1 MRNRLFA
8 IGRVWGRFING
19 SIRYAVFFSFTV
31 SALIAIVLSGLTFY
45 ARFSSQL
52 QSNVRSENRQLVEQ
66 VNQSLNSYLRSMIRL
81 SDSISYGVIKNADLT
96 GAGTDAIDA
105 KLRLLYDN
113 NTSLVEN
120 IVLFDAAGN
129 VLATAPPATLK
140 KGVDVT
146 RFPWFVR
153 ALEQTE
159 NIHFS
164 TPAVQNMFVSTD
176 GSYSYVVSL
185 SLAVELTYGM
195 RTEQGV
201 LLITLK
207 YGGISEL
214 FSNTALVNGGYI
226 YLMGADGTVLYHPK
240 QQLIATGRFM
250 EDSAYA
256 ASLADGSHT
265 LDSGARRATLIVRSV
280 GYTGWKIVGVI
291 PQVGLSLDTAHDLLF
306 LLLIFL
312 IFFEALVLIN
322 ALISNKLT
330 RPIQQLE
337 NSVQKLERGAGEAIY
352 IGGSYEVQ
360 HLGRS
365 VQQMVD
371 QMRKLTDDIVREHEE
386 KQRHELDAL
395 QAQINPHFLY
405 NTLDIIVWMIE
416 KNKPEEAV
424 RIVTALARLF
434 RISLSRGR
442 NFITVRDEL
451 EHTRN
456 YLTIQQMRYKDKFT
470 YAIDAPEEALD
481 LAVIKLV
488 VQPIVENAI
497 YHSMDFMDGDGE
509 ISVSVRVSG
518 GDLYISVKDNGIGM
532 PGELVDRLLV
542 EHVAIS
548 KGSGV
553 GLKNVNERI
562 KLYAGDAYG
571 VIIESELDVG
581 TTITLHL
588 PAIPYSKEEA
598 K

>member
-1 MRNRLFA
+1 MKARGPMGRFLNRL
-8 IGRVWGRFING
+8 GKG
-19 SIRYAVFFSFTV
+19 SIRYSVFISFTV
-31 SALIAIVLSGLTFY
+31 SAFAAIVLSGLTFY

-81 SDSISYGVIKNADLT
+81 SDSISYGVIKNTDLE
-96 GAGTDAIDA
+96 ASSIDD
-105 KLRLLYDN
+105 KLQLLYDN
-113 NTSLVEN
+113 NTNLVEN

-146 RFPWFVR
+146 RQEWFRR
-153 ALEQTE
+153 ALAQTE
-159 NIHFS
+159 NLHFS
-164 TPAVQNMFVSTD
+164 TPMVQNMFASSE

-185 SLAVELTYGM
+185 SCAVELTYGM
-195 RTEQGV
+195 RTDQGV

-207 YGGISEL
+207 YGAISEL
-214 FSNTALVNGGYI
+214 FSNTSLINDGYI
-226 YLMGADGTVLYHPK
+226 YLTGSDGTILYHPK
-240 QQLIATGRFM
+240 QQLIATGRYL
-250 EDSAYA
+250 EDSASA
-256 ASLADGSHT
+256 AALSDGTHT
-265 LDSGARRATLIVRSV
+265 VETGARPSTLIVRSA
-280 GYTGWKIVGVI
+280 GYTGWKVVGVI
-291 PQVGLSLDTAHDLLF
+291 PQVGLTLDTARDFLF
-306 LLLIFL
+306 LAMIFL
-312 IFFEALVLIN
+312 AYFAALVLIN
-322 ALISNKLT
+322 ALISTRLT

-337 NSVQKLERGAGEAIY
+337 NSVRRLERGEGEAIY

-371 QMRKLTDDIVREHEE
+371 QMRKLTLDIVREHEE

-416 KNKPEEAV
+416 RNKPEEAV

-434 RISLSRGR
+434 RISLSKGR
-442 NFITVRDEL
+442 NFIPVRDEL

-470 YAIDAPEEALD
+470 YSIDAPEETLE

-497 YHSMDFMDGDGE
+497 YHSMDFMDGEGE
-509 ISVSVRVSG
+509 IRVTVRVEGSDLFISVS
-518 GDLYISVKDNGIGM
+518 DNGIGM
-532 PGELVDRLLV
+532 PQDLVDRLLV
-542 EHVAIS
+542 EHFPIS

-562 KLYAGDAYG
+562 RLYAGDAYG

-581 TTITLHL
+581 TTITLRL
-588 PAIPYSKEEA
+588 PALPYSKEEA

>member
-1 MRNRLFA
+1 MKARAGLIR
-8 IGRVWGRFING
+8 RFLAGFSRG
-19 SIRYAVFFSFTV
+19 SIRYSVFISFTV

-52 QSNVRSENRQLVEQ
+52 QSNVRSENQQLVEQ

-81 SDSISYGVIKNADLT
+81 SDSLGYGVIKNTDLE
-96 GAGTDAIDA
+96 ANSIDE
-105 KLRLLYDN
+105 KLQLLYDN
-113 NTSLVEN
+113 NTNLVEN
-120 IVLFDAAGN
+120 IVLFNASGAA
-129 VLATAPPATLK
+129 LATAPPATLK

-146 RFPWFVR
+146 QSEWFTR

-159 NIHFS
+159 NLHFS
-164 TPAVQNMFVSTD
+164 NPTVQNMFVSSE

-185 SLAVELTYGM
+185 SCAVELTYGT

-207 YGGISEL
+207 YGGLSEL
-214 FSNTALVNGGYI
+214 FSNASLINGGYI
-226 YLMGADGTVLYHPK
+226 YLMSSDGAILYHPK
-240 QQLIATGRFM
+240 QQLIATGRYH
-250 EDSAYA
+250 EDSAA
-256 ASLADGSHT
+256 AAALPDGFYT
-265 LDSGARRATLIVRSV
+265 AESGERQSTLIIRSA
-280 GYTGWKIVGVI
+280 GYTGWKVVGVI
-291 PQVGLSLDTAHDLLF
+291 PQVGLTLDSARDFLF
-306 LLLIFL
+306 LAMIFL
-312 IFFEALVLIN
+312 VYFEALVLIN
-322 ALISNKLT
+322 SLISTRLT

-337 NSVQKLERGAGEAIY
+337 NSVRGLERGEEAAIY

-416 KNKPEEAV
+416 RNKPEEAV

-434 RISLSRGR
+434 RISLSKGK
-442 NFITVRDEL
+442 NFIPVRDEL

-470 YAIDAPEEALD
+470 YSINAPEDALD

-488 VQPIVENAI
+488 VQPVVENAI

-509 ISVSVRVSG
+509 IRVDVRIEG
-518 GDLYISVKDNGIGM
+518 NDLYISVSDNGIGM
-532 PGELVDRLLV
+532 PQELVDKILA
-542 EHVAIS
+542 EHFPIS

-571 VIIESELDVG
+571 VIIKSELDVG

-588 PAIPYSKEEA
+588 PARQYSEGEA
-598 K
+598 R

>member
-1 MRNRLFA
+1 MKTISGA
-8 IGRVWGRFING
+8 IGGFWRRFGNG
-19 SIRYAVFFSFTV
+19 SIRYSVFISFTV
-31 SALIAIVLSGLTFY
+31 SALIAIVMSGLTFY

-52 QSNVRSENRQLVEQ
+52 QSNVRSENQQLVEQ

-81 SDSISYGVIKNADLT
+81 SDSISYGVIKNTDLET
-96 GAGTDAIDA
+96 NSIDE
-105 KLRLLYDN
+105 KLQLLYDN
-113 NTSLVEN
+113 NTTLVEN
-120 IVLFDAAGN
+120 IVLFDAEGN
-129 VLATAPPATLK
+129 VLATAPPAALK
-140 KGVDVT
+140 DGVDVT
-146 RFPWFVR
+146 RFNWFSR

-159 NIHFS
+159 NLHFS
-164 TPAVQNMFVSTD
+164 TPRVQNMFVSTE

-185 SLAVELTYGM
+185 SCAVELTYGT

-214 FSNTALVNGGYI
+214 FSNAALINRGYI
-226 YLMGADGTVLYHPK
+226 YLMSSDGTILYHPK
-240 QQLIATGRFM
+240 QQLIATGLFQ

-256 ASLADGSHT
+256 ATLSDGSHT
-265 LDSGARRATLIVRSV
+265 LDNGARRCTLIVRSA
-280 GYTGWKIVGVI
+280 GYTGWKVVGVI
-291 PQVGLSLDTAHDLLF
+291 PQVGLTLDTAHDLLF
-306 LLLIFL
+306 LLMIFL
-312 IFFEALVLIN
+312 IYFEGLVLIN
-322 ALISNKLT
+322 ALLSNRLT

-337 NSVQKLERGAGEAIY
+337 NSVQGLERGEGEAIY

-365 VQQMVD
+365 VQRMVD
-371 QMRKLTDDIVREHEE
+371 QMRKLTADIVREHEE

-416 KNKPEEAV
+416 RNKPEEAV

-434 RISLSRGR
+434 RISLSKGR
-442 NFITVRDEL
+442 NFIPVRDEL

-470 YAIDAPEEALD
+470 YTIDAPEETLD

-497 YHSMDFMDGDGE
+497 YHSMDFMDGEGE
-509 ISVSVRVSG
+509 IRVRVRVEG
-518 GDLYISVKDNGIGM
+518 EDLLISVADNGIGM
-532 PGELVDRLLV
+532 PQELVDRLLV
-542 EHVAIS
+542 EHFPIS

-562 KLYAGDAYG
+562 KLYAGDRYG
-571 VIIESELDVG
+571 VMIESELDVG

-588 PAIPYSKEEA
+588 PATPYSKEEA
-598 K
+598 R

>member
-1 MRNRLFA
+1 MKTKGFHSFWS
-8 IGRVWGRFING
+8 GFFKG
-19 SIRYAVFFSFTV
+19 SIRYSVFISFTV

-52 QSNVRSENRQLVEQ
+52 QSNVRSENQQLVEQ

-81 SDSISYGVIKNADLT
+81 TDSLGYGVIKNTDLS
-96 GAGTDAIDA
+96 ANSIAEM
-105 KLRLLYDN
+105 LQLLYDN
-113 NTSLVEN
+113 NTSVIEN
-120 IVLFDAAGN
+120 IVLFDASGSA
-129 VLATAPPATLK
+129 LATAPPATLK

-146 RFPWFVR
+146 EYEWFRR
-153 ALEQTE
+153 ALRQTE
-159 NIHFS
+159 NLHFS
-164 TPAVQNMFVSTD
+164 TPTVQNMFVSSR
-176 GSYSYVVSL
+176 GSYSYVFSL
-185 SLAVELTYGM
+185 SCAVELTYGT

-207 YGGISEL
+207 YGGLSEL
-214 FSNTALVNGGYI
+214 FSNASLVNGGYI
-226 YLMGADGTVLYHPK
+226 YLMSSDGTILYHPK
-240 QQLIATGRFM
+240 QQLIATGRYEENSLEAAALPDGLHSV
-250 EDSAYA
+250 ED
-256 ASLADGSHT
+256 
-265 LDSGARRATLIVRSV
+265 GARQSTLIIRSA
-280 GYTGWKIVGVI
+280 GYTGWRVVGVI
-291 PQVGLSLDTAHDLLF
+291 PQVGLTLDSANDALF
-306 LLLIFL
+306 LLMIFL
-312 IFFEALVLIN
+312 VYFEALVLIN
-322 ALISNKLT
+322 ALISTRLT
-330 RPIQQLE
+330 HPIQQLE
-337 NSVQKLERGAGEAIY
+337 TSVQELERGEGDTIY

-424 RIVTALARLF
+424 RIVSALAKLF
-434 RISLSRGR
+434 RISLSKGK
-442 NFITVRDEL
+442 NFIPVKDEL
-451 EHTRN
+451 EHTRS

-470 YAIDAPEEALD
+470 YSIHLPDEARE

-509 ISVSVRVSG
+509 IRVDVLVEGEDLFISVS
-518 GDLYISVKDNGIGM
+518 DNGIGM
-532 PGELVDRLLV
+532 PQDLVDRLLV
-542 EHVAIS
+542 EHFPIS

-571 VIIESELDVG
+571 VIINSELDVG

-588 PAIPYSKEEA
+588 PAMPYLQEEA

>member
-1 MRNRLFA
+1 MNKSKGGFE
-8 IGRVWGRFING
+8 RFLSSFFKG
-19 SIRYAVFFSFTV
+19 SIRYSVFISFTI

-45 ARFSSQL
+45 MRFSSQL
-52 QSNVRSENRQLVEQ
+52 QSNVRSENQQLVEQ

-81 SDSISYGVIKNADLT
+81 SDSLGYGVIKNTDLNDT
-96 GAGTDAIDA
+96 SIDE

-113 NTSLVEN
+113 NTNLVEN
-120 IVLFDAAGN
+120 IVLFDANGD

-140 KGVDVT
+140 KGVDAT
-146 RFPWFVR
+146 ESEWFRR

-159 NIHFS
+159 NLHFS
-164 TPAVQNMFVSTD
+164 IPTVQNMFVSSQ

-185 SLAVELTYGM
+185 SCAVELTYGTH
-195 RTEQGV
+195 TEHGV
-201 LLITLK
+201 LLINLK
-207 YGGISEL
+207 YGGLSEL

-226 YLMGADGTVLYHPK
+226 YLMGSSGAILYHPK
-240 QQLIATGRFM
+240 QQLIATGLY
-250 EDSAYA
+250 EENNVIA
-256 ASLADGSHT
+256 AALSDGVHT
-265 LDSGARRATLIVRSV
+265 VESGGHKSTLIIRSA
-280 GYTGWKIVGVI
+280 GYTGWRVVGVI
-291 PQVGLSLDTAHDLLF
+291 PQVGLTIDSANDILF
-306 LLLIFL
+306 LLLMFL
-312 IFFEALVLIN
+312 VFFEALVLIN
-322 ALISNKLT
+322 AIISTRLT
-330 RPIQQLE
+330 HPIQQLE
-337 NSVQKLERGAGEAIY
+337 ISVQELDHGEGDAIY

-371 QMRKLTDDIVREHEE
+371 QMRKLTDDIVHEHEE

-424 RIVTALARLF
+424 RIVSALAKLF
-434 RISLSRGR
+434 RISLSKGK
-442 NFITVRDEL
+442 NFIPVKDEL
-451 EHTRN
+451 EHTRS

-470 YAIDAPEEALD
+470 YSINVPDTALN

-509 ISVSVRVSG
+509 IRVDVRVDG
-518 GDLYISVKDNGIGM
+518 QDLYISVSDNGIGM
-532 PGELVDRLLV
+532 PKDLVDRILV
-542 EHVAIS
+542 EHFPIS

-571 VIIESELDVG
+571 VFIKSELDVG

-588 PAIPYSKEEA
+588 PAVPYTKEEV

>member
-1 MRNRLFA
+1 MNKGKGG
-8 IGRVWGRFING
+8 IERFLSGFFKG
-19 SIRYAVFFSFTV
+19 SIRYSVFISFTV
-31 SALIAIVLSGLTFY
+31 SALVAIVLSGLTFY
-45 ARFSSQL
+45 MRFSSQL
-52 QSNVRSENRQLVEQ
+52 QKNVRSENQQLVEQ

-81 SDSISYGVIKNADLT
+81 SDSLGYGVIKNTDLN
-96 GAGTDAIDA
+96 DNSIDE
-105 KLRLLYDN
+105 KLQLLYDN
-113 NTSLVEN
+113 NTNLVEN
-120 IVLFDAAGN
+120 IVLFDAMGN
-129 VLATAPPATLK
+129 ALATAPPATLK
-140 KGVDVT
+140 KGVDPT
-146 RFPWFVR
+146 ESEWFRR
-153 ALEQTE
+153 ALDQTE
-159 NIHFS
+159 NLHFS
-164 TPAVQNMFVSTD
+164 TPTVQNMFVSSQ

-185 SLAVELTYGM
+185 SCAVELTYGTH
-195 RTEQGV
+195 TEQGV
-201 LLITLK
+201 LLINLK
-207 YGGISEL
+207 YGGLSEL
-214 FSNTALVNGGYI
+214 FSNTSLVNDGYI
-226 YLMGADGTVLYHPK
+226 YLMSSDGAILYHPK
-240 QQLIATGRFM
+240 QQLIATGLY
-250 EDSAYA
+250 EENNVA
-256 ASLADGSHT
+256 AAALPDGVHT
-265 LDSGARRATLIVRSV
+265 VESGAQKSTLIIRSA
-280 GYTGWKIVGVI
+280 GYTGWRVVGVI
-291 PQVGLSLDTAHDLLF
+291 PQLGLTLDSANDILF
-306 LLLIFL
+306 LLMMFL
-312 IFFEALVLIN
+312 VFFEALVLIN
-322 ALISNKLT
+322 AIISTRLT

-337 NSVQKLERGAGEAIY
+337 ISVQELERGEGDAIY

-424 RIVTALARLF
+424 RIVSALAKLF
-434 RISLSRGR
+434 RISLSKGK
-442 NFITVRDEL
+442 NFIPVKDEL
-451 EHTRN
+451 EHTRS

-470 YAIDAPEEALD
+470 YSINVPDSALD

-509 ISVSVRVSG
+509 IRVDVRVEG
-518 GDLYISVKDNGIGM
+518 QDLYISVSDNGIGM
-532 PGELVDRLLV
+532 RKDLVDRILV
-542 EHVAIS
+542 EHFPIS

-588 PAIPYSKEEA
+588 PVVPYSKEEA

>member
-1 MRNRLFA
+1 MKTKRLHNIWSGF
-8 IGRVWGRFING
+8 FKG
-19 SIRYAVFFSFTV
+19 SIRYSVFISFTA

-52 QSNVRSENRQLVEQ
+52 QSNVQSENQQLVEQ

-81 SDSISYGVIKNADLT
+81 SDSLGYGVIKNTDLSDNSI
-96 GAGTDAIDA
+96 AEM
-105 KLRLLYDN
+105 LQLLYDN
-113 NTSLVEN
+113 NTNVIEN
-120 IVLFDAAGN
+120 IVLFDASGST
-129 VLATAPPATLK
+129 LAFAPPATLK

-146 RFPWFVR
+146 QYEWFRR
-153 ALEQTE
+153 ALNQTE
-159 NIHFS
+159 NLHFS
-164 TPAVQNMFVSTD
+164 MPTGQNMFVSTR
-176 GSYSYVVSL
+176 GGYSYVLPL
-185 SLAVELTYGM
+185 SCAVELTYG
-195 RTEQGV
+195 THTQQGV

-207 YGGISEL
+207 YSGLSEL
-214 FSNTALVNGGYI
+214 FSNASLVNEGYI
-226 YLMGADGTVLYHPK
+226 YLMNSDGTILYHPK
-240 QQLIATGRFM
+240 QQLIATGRY
-250 EDSAYA
+250 EENSLEA
-256 ASLADGSHT
+256 AALPDGLHTVKDGSRQ
-265 LDSGARRATLIVRSV
+265 STLIIRSA
-280 GYTGWKIVGVI
+280 GYTGWRVVGVI
-291 PQVGLSLDTAHDLLF
+291 PQVGLTIDSANDALF
-306 LLLIFL
+306 LLMIFL
-312 IFFEALVLIN
+312 VFFEALVLIN
-322 ALISNKLT
+322 ALISTRLT

-337 NSVQKLERGAGEAIY
+337 TSVQQLERGEGDTIY

-424 RIVTALARLF
+424 RIVSALAKLF
-434 RISLSRGR
+434 RISLSKGK
-442 NFITVRDEL
+442 NFIPVKDEL
-451 EHTRN
+451 EHTRS

-470 YAIDAPEEALD
+470 YSINLPDEARD

-497 YHSMDFMDGDGE
+497 YHSMDFMDGDGVIRVDVRVE
-509 ISVSVRVSG
+509 GKDLFISVS
-518 GDLYISVKDNGIGM
+518 DNGIGM
-532 PGELVDRLLV
+532 PQDLVDRLLV
-542 EHVAIS
+542 EYFPIS

-571 VIIESELDVG
+571 VIIKSELDVG

-588 PAIPYSKEEA
+588 PAVPYLKEGA
-598 K
+598 N

>member
-1 MRNRLFA
+1 MRARHGPL
-8 IGRVWGRFING
+8 RRFYERFVNG
-19 SIRYAVFFSFTV
+19 SIRYAVFVSFTL

-52 QSNVRSENRQLVEQ
+52 QSNVRSENQQLVEQ
-66 VNQSLNSYLRSMIRL
+66 VNSSLNSYLRSMIRL
-81 SDSISYGVIKNADLT
+81 SDSISYGVIKNADLE
-96 GAGTDAIDA
+96 ADAIGE
-105 KLRLLYDN
+105 KLQLLYDN
-113 NTSLVEN
+113 NTTLVEN
-120 IVLFDAAGN
+120 IVLFDASGK

-140 KGVDVT
+140 SGVDAT
-146 RFPWFVR
+146 RLDWFSR

-164 TPAVQNMFVSTD
+164 NPTVQSMFVSTD

-185 SLAVELTYGM
+185 SCAVELTYDT

-207 YGGISEL
+207 YGGIAEL
-214 FSNTALVNGGYI
+214 FANTALVNGGYI
-226 YLMGADGTVLYHPK
+226 YLMGADGTILYHPK
-240 QQLIATGRFM
+240 QQLIATGRFT
-250 EDSAYA
+250 EHSDYA
-256 ASLADGSHT
+256 FALPDGSHT
-265 LDSGARRATLIVRSV
+265 LETKQGRSTLVVRSV
-280 GYTGWKIVGVI
+280 GYTGWKVVGVI
-291 PQVGLSLDTAHDLLF
+291 PQVGLTLDTVRDLLF
-306 LLLIFL
+306 LLMIFL
-312 IFFEALVLIN
+312 VYFELLVLIN
-322 ALISNKLT
+322 ALISRSLT
-330 RPIQQLE
+330 RPIRQLE
-337 NSVQKLERGAGEAIY
+337 NSVRELERGEGEAIY

-360 HLGRS
+360 SLGSS

-371 QMRKLTDDIVREHEE
+371 QLKKLNLDVVREHEE
-386 KQRHELDAL
+386 RQKHELDAL

-416 KNKPEEAV
+416 KNKPGEAV
-424 RIVTALARLF
+424 KIVTALARLF

-442 NFITVRDEL
+442 NFICVRDEL

-470 YAIDAPEEALD
+470 YTIDAAEETLD

-497 YHSMDFMDGDGE
+497 YHSMDFMDGEGE
-509 ISVSVRVSG
+509 IRVLARVENGELLISVS
-518 GDLYISVKDNGIGM
+518 DNGIGM
-532 PGELVDRLLV
+532 PQELVDRLLV
-542 EHVAIS
+542 EHFPIS

-562 KLYAGDAYG
+562 RLYAGDAYG
-571 VIIESELDVG
+571 VTIESELDAG

-588 PAIPYSKEEA
+588 PAVPYANGEA

>member
-1 MRNRLFA
+1 MKTISGA
-8 IGRVWGRFING
+8 IGRFWRRFGNG
-19 SIRYAVFFSFTV
+19 SIRYSVFISFTV
-31 SALIAIVLSGLTFY
+31 SALIAIVMSGLTFY

-52 QSNVRSENRQLVEQ
+52 QSNVRSENQQLVEQ

-81 SDSISYGVIKNADLT
+81 SDSISYGVIKNTDLET
-96 GAGTDAIDA
+96 NSIDE
-105 KLRLLYDN
+105 KLQLLYDN
-113 NTSLVEN
+113 NTTLVEN
-120 IVLFDAAGN
+120 IVLFDAEGN
-129 VLATAPPATLK
+129 VLATAPPAALK
-140 KGVDVT
+140 EGVDVT
-146 RFPWFVR
+146 RFGWFSR

-159 NIHFS
+159 NLHFS
-164 TPAVQNMFVSTD
+164 TPRVQNMFVSTE

-185 SLAVELTYGM
+185 SCAVELTYGT

-214 FSNTALVNGGYI
+214 FSNAALINGGYI
-226 YLMGADGTVLYHPK
+226 YLMSSDGTILYHPK
-240 QQLIATGRFM
+240 QQLIATGLFQ

-256 ASLADGSHT
+256 ATLSDGSHT
-265 LDSGARRATLIVRSV
+265 LDNGARRCTLIVRSA
-280 GYTGWKIVGVI
+280 GYTGWKVVGVI
-291 PQVGLSLDTAHDLLF
+291 PQVGLTLDTAHDLLF
-306 LLLIFL
+306 LLMIFL
-312 IFFEALVLIN
+312 IYFEGLVLIN
-322 ALISNKLT
+322 ALLSSRLT

-337 NSVQKLERGAGEAIY
+337 NSVQGLERGEGEAIY

-365 VQQMVD
+365 VQRMVD
-371 QMRKLTDDIVREHEE
+371 QMRKLTADIVREHEE

-434 RISLSRGR
+434 RISLSKGR
-442 NFITVRDEL
+442 NFIPVRDEL

-470 YAIDAPEEALD
+470 YTIDAPEETLD

-497 YHSMDFMDGDGE
+497 YHSMDFMDGEGE
-509 ISVSVRVSG
+509 IRVRVRVEG
-518 GDLYISVKDNGIGM
+518 EDLFISVADNGIGM
-532 PGELVDRLLV
+532 PQELVDRLLV
-542 EHVAIS
+542 EHFPIS

-562 KLYAGDAYG
+562 KLYAGDRYG
-571 VIIESELDVG
+571 VMIESELDVG

-588 PAIPYSKEEA
+588 PAAPYSREETR
-598 K
+598 

>member
-1 MRNRLFA
+1 MKAAGGA
-8 IGRVWGRFING
+8 IGRFWQRFGNG
-19 SIRYAVFFSFTV
+19 SIRYSVFISFTV
-31 SALIAIVLSGLTFY
+31 SALIAIVMSGLTFY

-81 SDSISYGVIKNADLT
+81 SDSISYGVIKNTDL
-96 GAGTDAIDA
+96 GANSIDD
-105 KLRLLYDN
+105 KLQLLYDN
-113 NTSLVEN
+113 NTTLVEN

-129 VLATAPPATLK
+129 VLATAPPAALK
-140 KGVDVT
+140 EGVDVT
-146 RFPWFVR
+146 RLTWFSR

-159 NIHFS
+159 NLHFS
-164 TPAVQNMFVSTD
+164 TPRVQNMFVSTE

-185 SLAVELTYGM
+185 SCAVELTYGM

-214 FSNTALVNGGYI
+214 FSNAALINGGYI
-226 YLMGADGTVLYHPK
+226 YLMSSDGTILYHPK
-240 QQLIATGRFM
+240 QQLIATGLFR

-256 ASLADGSHT
+256 ATLSDGSHT
-265 LDSGARRATLIVRSV
+265 IDTGSRRCTLIVRSA
-280 GYTGWKIVGVI
+280 GYTGWKVVGVI
-291 PQVGLSLDTAHDLLF
+291 PQVGLTLDSAQDLLF
-306 LLLIFL
+306 LLMIFL
-312 IFFEALVLIN
+312 VYFEGLVLIN
-322 ALISNKLT
+322 ALLSNRLT

-337 NSVQKLERGAGEAIY
+337 NSVQGLERGRDEAIY

-360 HLGRS
+360 HLGFS
-365 VQQMVD
+365 VQRMVD
-371 QMRKLTDDIVREHEE
+371 QMRKLTADIVREHEE

-434 RISLSRGR
+434 RISLSKGR
-442 NFITVRDEL
+442 NFIPVRDEL

-470 YAIDAPEEALD
+470 YTIDAPEEALD

-497 YHSMDFMDGDGE
+497 YHSMDFMDGEGE
-509 ISVSVRVSG
+509 IRVRVRVEG
-518 GDLYISVKDNGIGM
+518 KDLFISVADNGIGM
-532 PGELVDRLLV
+532 PQALVDRLLV
-542 EHVAIS
+542 EHFPIS

-562 KLYAGDAYG
+562 KLYAGDQYG
-571 VIIESELDVG
+571 VVIQSELDVG

-588 PAIPYSKEEA
+588 PAEPYSKEEA
-598 K
+598 R